1 MQNTLDS
8 RWTVFTGTN
17 MNVCRCICVTCQPF
31 PIHPLFFVLARCEL
45 LLFPSSEINGQATPC
60 SSWLFPYETE
70 EKNTGGTILGSQ
82 PHAKPLSS
90 TTLLYLLD
98 KNFQLHILF
107 HQCTDLGLNDFA
119 GQCTWCPGKITCS
132 PSPWTVKFSS
142 KWH

>member
-45 LLFPSSEINGQATPC
+45 LLFPVQKSMGRQPLVLPDCFLMKQKRKI
-60 SSWLFPYETE
+60 W
-70 EKNTGGTILGSQ
+70 GTILGSQ

-132 PSPWTVKFSS
+132 PSP
-142 KWH
+142 